1 MKNHKKIIIL
11 SIIFTIFFTN
21 VFPVFAKS
29 SLTITTATFPPFKFQ
44 KGGEV
49 VGIDTEIIL
58 AVFDRM
64 GYDVKI
70 RVITFQRADEDTRE
84 GKYAAYYGFTYN
96 DDRGKD
102 YLYTSPISAI
112 QEGFF
117 HDTSRLDEPRIQK
130 IRDWKTMDFLRG
142 LSVGVAAGYNYH
154 SDFMKMWRPKGK
166 AEWKPNE
173 KGFERIFRAREITSK
188 DTESQNLQ
196 KLAYGRIDAFI
207 SDVSVGMYHRNQ
219 NLEEFEKITY
229 AKQLI
234 GNVRTFHMGFS
245 KKWRGPNGESPL
257 VLRDHFNFELVKFIQ
272 EGGRLA
278 IFKKYGF
285 VSPFIPKTN
294 VLK

>member
-1 MKNHKKIIIL
+1 MKNHKIIIIVP
-11 SIIFTIFFTN
+11 IILTVFFTN
-21 VFPVFAKS
+21 VFPVFAKP

-44 KGGEV
+44 KGEGI

-70 RVITFQRADEDTRE
+70 RMITFRRADEDTRK
-84 GKYAAYYGFTYN
+84 GKYPAYYGFTYS

-117 HDTSRLDEPRIQK
+117 YDTSRLDESKIQR
-130 IRDWKTMDFLRG
+130 IRDWETMDFLRG
-142 LSVGVAAGYNYH
+142 LSIGVAAGYNYH
-154 SDFMKMWRPKGK
+154 SDFMKMWRPAGK
-166 AEWKPNE
+166 TEWKPNE
-173 KGFERIFRAREITSK
+173 NGFVRIFSAQEITSM
-188 DTESQNLQ
+188 DTEKQNLK
-196 KLAYGRIDAFI
+196 KLAHGRMDAFI
-207 SDVSVGMYHRNQ
+207 SEISVGMYHRNQ
-219 NLEEFEKITY
+219 NLEEFGKITH

-234 GNVRTFHMGFS
+234 GTVRTLHMGFS
-245 KKWRGPNGESPL
+245 KKWKGANGETPL
-257 VLRDHFNFELVKFIQ
+257 GLRDHFNFELAKFIQ
-272 EGGRLA
+272 EGGRLP